1 MFCHFSF
8 IPLFWDLL
16 CNICWLCIILPREFA
31 RLFSPFKLGFSAHQ
45 SDPILVGTCFTKVE
59 YFVLILCR
67 SVGVLTYVMLTGCSP
82 FAGDTAQET
91 YLNISQVNLDF
102 PDDLF
107 GGISKEAIN
116 FMESLLLKNPQLV
129 VGFMLFVIENGLS
142 NSCLKHIRV

>member
-1 MFCHFSF
+1 
-8 IPLFWDLL
+8 
-16 CNICWLCIILPREFA
+16 
-31 RLFSPFKLGFSAHQ
+31 
-45 SDPILVGTCFTKVE
+45 
-59 YFVLILCR
+59 
-67 SVGVLTYVMLTGCSP
+67 MLTGCSP

-129 VGFMLFVIENGLS
+129 VFVFICFIITVLQLALCFCYREWF
-142 NSCLKHIRV
+142 K